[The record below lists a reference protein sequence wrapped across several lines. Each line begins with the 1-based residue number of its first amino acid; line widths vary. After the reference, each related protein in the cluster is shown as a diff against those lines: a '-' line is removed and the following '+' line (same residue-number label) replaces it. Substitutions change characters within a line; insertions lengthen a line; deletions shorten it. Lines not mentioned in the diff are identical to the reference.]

1 MIPAICVIPSGG
13 IGMLHACICG
23 PSVLGNSDRTVWK
36 QHGLRRLWHTA
47 VGCQT
52 CAAGY
57 ASFKNG
63 TSNQNSSPKSEKDVS
78 GPLCNYCLHHL
89 SATFLNIVKLVVGSR
104 MKMLQE
110 MYVIWSEDKR
120 ALVEKWAKQQI
131 AQNYFNCTMM
141 PSSDSR
147 LRKSMAVGYFITCS
161 LLEGEGALSSVFH
174 LKGTLKLT
182 LSCCIYQ
189 RGIPGGTFVAFF
201 SNMGSPGWSNSVRLC
216 VSKKTCYVCLWC
228 M

>member
-23 PSVLGNSDRTVWK
+23 PSVLGNSHRTVWK

-147 LRKSMAVGYFITCS
+147 LRKSMAVGYFITWS

-174 LKGTLKLT
+174 LKGTLKWT

-189 RGIPGGTFVAFF
+189 RGIPGRHFCGIFF
-201 SNMGSPGWSNSVRLC
+201 KHGATGVILQ
-216 VSKKTCYVCLWC
+216 
-228 M
+228 